1 MSTDANFG
9 RPGTDISADR
19 NGPMVQ
25 GWWLMALRGV
35 AGIVFGLIALFA
47 PVATILSLLILFAI
61 YMLVDGIFGIVSAIM
76 AARRHERWALQL
88 LEGLADIA
96 MAAIAVFW
104 PAITVFVFV
113 LVLAAW
119 AIISGG
125 LMIGAAFKN
134 KGRGWGWWAFS
145 GALSVLFGIVLAIA
159 PFVGAVVLTW
169 WLGAYALVF
178 GVMLLV
184 FSFKLRRAPA

>member
-1 MSTDANFG
+1 MSTDTNFG
-9 RPGTDISADR
+9 RSGTDASANR
-19 NGPMVQ
+19 HSPVAQ

-47 PVATILSLLILFAI
+47 PFATILSLLFLFAI
-61 YMLVDGIFGIVSAIM
+61 YMLVDGVFGIGSAIM
-76 AARRHERWALQL
+76 AARRGERWALQL

-104 PAITVFVFV
+104 PAITVFAFV
-113 LVLAAW
+113 LLLAAW

-125 LMIGAAFKN
+125 LMVGASFKD
-134 KGRGWGWWAFS
+134 KRRGWGWWAFS
-145 GALSVLFGIVLAIA
+145 GALSILFGIVLAIA

-178 GVMLLV
+178 GVILLV
-184 FSFKLRRAPA
+184 YGFGLRRATT

>member
-1 MSTDANFG
+1 MSTDTNFG
-9 RPGTDISADR
+9 RSGADASANR
-19 NGPMVQ
+19 QSPMVQ

-47 PVATILSLLILFAI
+47 PGAAILSLLFLFAI
-61 YMLVDGIFGIVSAIM
+61 YMLVDGVFGICSAIM
-76 AARRHERWALQL
+76 AARRRERWVLQL

-96 MAAIAVFW
+96 VAAIAVLW

-113 LVLAAW
+113 LLLAAW

-125 LMIGAAFKN
+125 LMVGAAFKH
-134 KGRGWGWWAFS
+134 KRQGWGWWAFS
-145 GALSVLFGIVLAIA
+145 GALSILFGIVLAIA
-159 PFVGAVVLTW
+159 PLIGAVVLAW

-178 GVMLLV
+178 GVMLLI
-184 FSFKLRRAPA
+184 FSFQLRRAAA